1 MASRATSFWR
11 SMVGRVGGGGSSSR
25 RFTSTAAPTI
35 DMFLNE
41 PVKPNPRIMRGDF
54 VPVYV
59 ALGMIMLSMSFGLN
73 CAKQQLLY
81 APNVFVSKKKR
92 ETFPE
97 VNDPDY
103 VVDEADK
110 FITKSFFRRIAHVQ
124 EFDKDKVMSNP
135 ISGDALKSAKHAVT
149 LKSVGVEPSK
159 V

>member
-1 MASRATSFWR
+1 MYKWMSIIIKLVVVT
-11 SMVGRVGGGGSSSR
+11 
-25 RFTSTAAPTI
+25 
-35 DMFLNE
+35 
-41 PVKPNPRIMRGDF
+41 NPRQFKFMVDPDAFKQSPIVIRWPASNEADIYHLGLLFFSTGVGFRVIRGDF

-135 ISGDALKSAKHAVT
+135 ISGDALKR
-149 LKSVGVEPSK
+149 
-159 V
+159 